1 MVIVCHHLV
10 STHWNLSAHPSLCF
24 SYPAGAF
31 TSMALMA
38 TSPMAGQCFLLHSS
52 ISGQPLSGSSH
63 NTTVTLSIASPK
75 QFYPTVYCG
84 RGDKRTA
91 KGKRFKHSFGN
102 ARPRDNK
109 KGRGL
114 PITPLPPGAPKKDL
128 FDDGEKIE
136 IEIDESFF
144 GWNDG
149 IYIIVIEY
157 CYFRLKQD

>member
-1 MVIVCHHLV
+1 ML
-10 STHWNLSAHPSLCF
+10 
-24 SYPAGAF
+24 
-31 TSMALMA
+31 LMA
-38 TSPMAGQCFLLHSS
+38 TATMNGQSVLLYSS
-52 ISGQPLSGSSH
+52 ISGQPLSGQSH
-63 NTTVTLSIASPK
+63 NTTVALPIASSK

-114 PITPLPPGAPKKDL
+114 PVTPLPPREPKKDL

-136 IEIDESFF
+136 IEIDESIL
-144 GWNDG
+144 G
-149 IYIIVIEY
+149 
-157 CYFRLKQD
+157 